1 MNNQSKPN
9 SRRKFLLTA
18 SLGGVGAAA
27 AVVTGAKVAQQA
39 SPGAPAA
46 DGRRG
51 YHVSEH
57 ILKYYKTAQV

>member
-1 MNNQSKPN
+1 MNNESKPN
-9 SRRKFLLTA
+9 SRRKFLLAA
-18 SLGGVGAAA
+18 SLGGAGAAA
-27 AVVTGAKVAQQA
+27 AVVTGTKVAEQA
-39 SPGAPAA
+39 TAGAPAA